1 LGLMSLEEQGSARKP
16 CSVVEGRRGP
26 ALVGRLAPE
35 GPNAILWV
43 AMRNIR
49 LLIAYDG
56 ADFHGWQRQPHTPT
70 IQEALETRLAK
81 ITGGPVTLYGSGR
94 TDAGVHAAGQVANFK
109 TLCPIPCASLVIA
122 LNDVLPA
129 AIRVR
134 KAEEVSAMFH
144 ARYNAAAK
152 TYRYR
157 ILQAQIC
164 QPFLARYV
172 YHHPYP
178 LNYRRMTAAARL
190 LEGEH
195 DFTSFAGS
203 DPAAK
208 NKKKQKDSNV
218 RQIFQSRVAVRKE
231 LSLVVYEVR
240 GSGFLHHMVRNIVGT
255 LLEVGNGKLRPEDL
269 PGILEARDR
278 SQAGA
283 TAPACGLC
291 LVRVEY

>member
-1 LGLMSLEEQGSARKP
+1 MSLEEQGSARKP

-109 TLCPIPCASLVIA
+109 TLCPIPCRSLVKA
-122 LNDVLPA
+122 LNDALPA

-134 KAEEVSAMFH
+134 KAEEAAATFH
-144 ARYNAAAK
+144 ARYNAASK

-157 ILQAQIC
+157 ILQAPFC
-164 QPFLARYV
+164 PPFLARYV
-172 YHHPYP
+172 DHYPYP
-178 LNYRRMTAAARL
+178 LNCRRMAKAARL

-203 DPAAK
+203 DPAGK
-208 NKKKQKDSNV
+208 DKRKKREDANV
-218 RQIFQSRVAVRKE
+218 RQVFESRIVTGRT
-231 LSLVVYEVR
+231 LSLVVYEIR
-240 GSGFLHHMVRNIVGT
+240 GSGFLYHMVRNIAGT
-255 LLEVGNGKLRPEDL
+255 LLEVGNGKLRPEDI
-269 PGILEARDR
+269 PAILEARNR
-278 SQAGA
+278 GQAGA